1 MRLPPPASRRE
12 PPAFRR
18 MEVRR
23 AEHLTPRL
31 ARLTFSGPEL
41 AGFTITEP
49 AASVRLLLPSTGTA
63 SLEMP
68 IWNGNEFLAPDGS
81 RPIIRTFTPRR
92 FDDATLELD
101 LDIVLHDGGTAS
113 EWARRAGEGDPAAVS
128 GPGRG
133 YRVDPGA
140 PAFLLAGDETA
151 LPAISQLI
159 EVLPPAAT
167 VEIIAEIA
175 ADDARLALP
184 EHPRLQVTWA
194 PRSDGDPP
202 GSALLATLEAA
213 GVARGAKVWVA
224 GEAGAMHRVRQYLF
238 DDLGL
243 DRSDVTVRG
252 YWKHGR

>member
-1 MRLPPPASRRE
+1 
-12 PPAFRR
+12 

-23 AEHLTPRL
+23 TEHLTPRL

-41 AGFTITEP
+41 AGFTITDP
-49 AASVRLLLPSTGTA
+49 AASVRLLLPPTGTA
-63 SLEMP
+63 SLELP

-81 RPIIRTFTPRR
+81 RPIIRTFTPRC

-113 EWARRAGEGDPAAVS
+113 EWARRAGAGDPAAVS

-133 YRVDPGA
+133 YPVDSGA

-159 EVLPPAAT
+159 EMLPAAAT

-184 EHPRLQVTWA
+184 EHPRLRVTWA
-194 PRSDGDPP
+194 PRADGGTP
-202 GSALLATLEAA
+202 GNALLATLETTEVA
-213 GVARGAKVWVA
+213 GGTKVWVA
-224 GEAGAMHRVRQYLF
+224 GEAGAMYRVRQYLF

-243 DRSDVTVRG
+243 DRADVTVRG